1 MIRRRTHIST
11 PPARIELTSLLDVTF
26 VLLVAFMVVAPALRY
41 NVDLELP
48 KVGEGAQESKQKPVT
63 VQVKGGSDGSEPE
76 ILVNGESVA
85 FEGLVSRI
93 KSTEGYSE
101 DSVISFEA
109 DRRVEWGHTTRII
122 NELKLHGVEKL
133 AIVTERGG

>member
-1 MIRRRTHIST
+1 
-11 PPARIELTSLLDVTF
+11 IELTSLLEVTL
-26 VLLVAFMVVAPALRY
+26 VLLIAFMVVAPALRY

-63 VQVKGGSDGSEPE
+63 VQVKAPQEGSDPE
-76 ILVNGESVA
+76 IHVNGDLVA
-85 FEGLVSRI
+85 FEGLVDRI
-93 KSTEGYSE
+93 KSIDGFSE

-122 NELKLHGVEKL
+122 NELKLRGIEKL